1 MAKISGIK
9 ENSIAEELEIV
20 EGDELISIDGIELKD
35 SIDYNFYTKAE
46 ELTILIKK
54 QNGEYEEIELEKD
67 FDEDYLEFIG
77 EILADV
83 CFSSNNKS
91 RIKS

>member
-35 SIDYNFYTKAE
+35 SIEKLDNT
-46 ELTILIKK
+46 ELTNILKE
-54 QNGEYEEIELEKD
+54 NCNSFL
-67 FDEDYLEFIG
+67 
-77 EILADV
+77 
-83 CFSSNNKS
+83 S
-91 RIKS
+91 RSDKLYSI